1 MQKVGLDRNEI
12 SAIVHKEIRTKFFF
26 PLFIAVIHL
35 AVSLYAVAML
45 LAVFGLTNVLV
56 LLLCA
61 GAISLLFTFVYVVM
75 YFSTARTYYRIVTN

>member
-1 MQKVGLDRNEI
+1 M
-12 SAIVHKEIRTKFFF
+12 SAIVHKEIRTMIFL

-56 LLLCA
+56 FLLCA
-61 GAISLLFTFVYVVM
+61 GKVQ
-75 YFSTARTYYRIVTN
+75 